1 MSSSVSK
8 ASYSGLGHCSV
19 CGQWKRL
26 EMWDEGLNGRFCLEC
41 FDQVVDAEGLL
52 VSQGLYH
59 ARTELKPGA
68 DNS

>member
-1 MSSSVSK
+1 MSSSISK

-52 VSQGLYH
+52 VSQGLYY